1 MLYSTLARPSAYG
14 ATLVSFDTERAL
26 KVPGVKQVVQT
37 KDGVAVIAT
46 DVESAWK
53 GRAALDAKW
62 SAGSLPDLENETLDR
77 MFYDNMKTRVSFP
90 RT

>member
-14 ATLVSFDTERAL
+14 ATLLSFDTERAL
-26 KVPGVKQVVQT
+26 KVPGVKQLVQT

-53 GRAALDAKW
+53 GRAA
-62 SAGSLPDLENETLDR
+62 
-77 MFYDNMKTRVSFP
+77 
-90 RT
+90 